1 MYTRTDIK
9 KMIDDYKWMRN
20 IIESQV
26 YDNDSTSTA
35 QYGIE
40 SVMPKGKGGTG
51 NKVLVK
57 VMDRD
62 KVTRRNK
69 KLVQKIAFID
79 KYEDYIT
86 NDKNYHILQ
95 LLKQGE
101 SHKRI
106 MIIMNINSRG
116 NFYSRVNEIVNT
128 YMDVQ
133 EGQYDD

>member
-51 NKVLVK
+51 DKVLVK
-57 VMDRD
+57 VLD
-62 KVTRRNK
+62 KNKATRRNK